1 MAQRKKAKR
10 AHEKNQPHEAIAML
24 RADHQRVRD
33 LFQAYQAATDP
44 HTKREIA
51 EAAFVE
57 LETHAQLEKQIFYPT
72 VNEETEEGP
81 ALVKDALE
89 DHQTV
94 TQLIHALRDTR
105 DVQAFDATF
114 TALVRHVEHHMEEE
128 EAAMLPLAEE
138 ELEGDLDQLTEEMQA
153 LKQELMAAS

>member
-1 MAQRKKAKR
+1 MAQRQNAKR
-10 AHEKNQPHEAIAML
+10 DHKRHQPHEAIAML

-33 LFQAYQAATDP
+33 LFHAYQAATDP
-44 HTKREIA
+44 HAKREIA

-81 ALVKDALE
+81 ELVKDALE

-94 TQLIHALRDTR
+94 TQLIQALRDTR

-114 TALVRHVEHHMEEE
+114 TTLVRHVEHHVAEKES
-128 EAAMLPLAEE
+128 AMFPLAEV
-138 ELEGDLDQLTEEMQA
+138 ELEGDLGQLKEEMQE
-153 LKQELMAAS
+153 LKQEMTASA

>member
-1 MAQRKKAKR
+1 
-10 AHEKNQPHEAIAML
+10 ML

-33 LFQAYQAATDP
+33 LFQAYKASTDP
-44 HTKREIA
+44 HAKRDIA
-51 EAAFVE
+51 EEAFME

-114 TALVRHVEHHMEEE
+114 TALVRHVEHHVEEE
-128 EAAMLPLAEE
+128 EAAMLPLAEV
-138 ELEGDLDQLTEEMQA
+138 ELAGELDQLTEEMQE
-153 LKQELMAAS
+153 LKQEMRAS